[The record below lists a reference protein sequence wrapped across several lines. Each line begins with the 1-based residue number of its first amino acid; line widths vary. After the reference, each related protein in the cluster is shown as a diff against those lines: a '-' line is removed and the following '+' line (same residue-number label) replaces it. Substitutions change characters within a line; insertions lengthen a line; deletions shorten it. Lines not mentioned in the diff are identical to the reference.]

1 MRPTPAEQWSKTGGF
16 PSAFLA
22 IPVVE
27 STSFVPFGSPKE
39 VLVVVV
45 VVLVVVVLVVV
56 VGAVEA
62 SSSDETFVETG
73 TESSLEDESVES
85 CPIRR

>member
-39 VLVVVV
+39 VLLVV
-45 VVLVVVVLVVV
+45 VVLVVVVVVVV

>member
-1 MRPTPAEQWSKTGGF
+1 M
-16 PSAFLA
+16 
-22 IPVVE
+22 
-27 STSFVPFGSPKE
+27 
-39 VLVVVV
+39 VVV
-45 VVLVVVVLVVV
+45 VVLVVEVLVVV